1 MDLQKAYEMVLNDI
15 VESRCGLF
23 LGSYDAKNGNKDFM
37 HGINTVME
45 FIAYKVSEEQGNEF
59 SRLFFDNLIKSEKT
73 LDN

>member
-15 VESRCGLF
+15 VESRCDLF